1 MPVRDFDRLFLA
13 VIFVI
18 SSFIIGIIGFMLM
31 EGLNLVDSFYMTVIT
46 ISTVGFREV
55 QPLSQGGKV
64 FTTFYILI
72 NVGIFLYA
80 VSVIS
85 QYIFEGEFR
94 KVFKNVISVREVKKM
109 KDHVIVCG
117 FGRNGMKA
125 AEELYQ
131 SKKDFIVIDRSSEK
145 MSDHKELKFVE
156 GDASSDDTL
165 MKAGIERASSI
176 ITTLPSDADNVFIT
190 LTAKELNPNIKV
202 IARASENNTD
212 KKLVRAGA
220 DHVVMPDMLGG
231 LHMAQLI
238 TKPYVIE
245 FLELLNGVGLTGAN
259 FILEEFSYE
268 QLKNDFRD
276 KSIKEMDIRNETGAQ
291 VIAIRDSSKGF
302 RFSPSPH
309 SVISKDSILIVLG
322 TPESVN
328 EFKKHY
334 IS

>member
-1 MPVRDFDRLFLA
+1 MRDFDRLFLA

-18 SSFIIGIIGFMLM
+18 SSFVIGIMGFMLI

-64 FTTFYILI
+64 FTTFYIVL

-94 KVFKNVISVREVKKM
+94 KVFKNVITEREVRKM
-109 KDHVIVCG
+109 EDHVIVCG
-117 FGRNGMKA
+117 FGRNGIKA
-125 AEELYQ
+125 AEELKL
-131 SKKDFIVIDRSSEK
+131 SKRDFIVIDKSTEK
-145 MSDHKELKFVE
+145 INDYKKLKFIE

-165 MKAGIERASSI
+165 LKAGIERASAI

-190 LTAKELNPNIKV
+190 LTAKELNPRIKV
-202 IARASENNTD
+202 IARASEANTD

-245 FLELLNGVGLTGAN
+245 FLELLNGVGNLGAN

-268 QLKNDFRD
+268 MLSSDFRD
-276 KSIKEMDIRNETGAQ
+276 KSIKEMDIRNETGTQ
-291 VIAIRDSSKGF
+291 VIAIRDSRKGF
-302 RFSPSPH
+302 SFSPSPH
-309 SVISKDSILIVLG
+309 AVISKDSVLIVLG
-322 TPESVN
+322 TPDSVEN
-328 EFKKHY
+328 FKKHY
-334 IS
+334 LS